1 MDVAISV
8 SLSLL
13 LVCGVFLTMYLIGT
27 MSCHEDDEV
36 ENAKKSM

>member
-13 LVCGVFLTMYLIGT
+13 LIGGVYLTVFLVGT
-27 MSCHEDDEV
+27 LSPHHEEEEEV
-36 ENAKKSM
+36 